1 MFWSSQENSYQIFA
15 ESYGFNE
22 LKYNKLIK
30 VTLVPRTY
38 VNRLLFLL
46 PNLFFLVPF
55 RLSWSCHT
63 KSNIHMIGL
72 TLWIRDLRT
81 MDQLISKIL
90 IVKLTALSRHQ
101 INLTWNDC
109 GDLNNLSNLE
119 WRCWISVWVNTCGP
133 GDPLLSDPPIFP
145 VCNSSSFT
153 LTMFTFGVFGLTI
166 PM

>member
-1 MFWSSQENSYQIFA
+1 MSIGYVPLAKFIFSCPIQIIMILSYKIKH
-15 ESYGFNE
+15 SYDWFNIMNQGPQNYGSAD
-22 LKYNKLIK
+22 LKDSD
-30 VTLVPRTY
+30 RE
-38 VNRLLFLL
+38 
-46 PNLFFLVPF
+46 
-55 RLSWSCHT
+55 
-63 KSNIHMIGL
+63 
-72 TLWIRDLRT
+72 
-81 MDQLISKIL
+81 
-90 IVKLTALSRHQ
+90 TALSRHQ

-145 VCNSSSFT
+145 LCNSSSFT